1 MLVSTI
7 VFLNQVHSYFDTLG
21 YHPKSDVIDY
31 DDFIE
36 SAVKTMNHT
45 QSLDDAIV
53 ITEWIR
59 FVSKKYNKIRS
70 KIRRHYEYWQ
80 SIPYQGNKELLLGS
94 DDETEGVY
102 FLTNGFSNDYR
113 EIYISGHCFGD
124 SNLYGSKRMGNRFV
138 LDQSD
143 YKYYLRFSKLSS
155 SKMLLCDSY
164 DKMLC
169 EIVLKDANIILKH
182 NRTDIDIILYEEG
195 IGIYKNSYLHS
206 LNGKEPDTNEL
217 QAFIEWDALSEKS
230 YLGLTRLEL
239 YENDMDKELL
249 LLLAMS
255 PLLLFAHYIKHYRTM
270 TTFMILRAAR

>member
-7 VFLNQVHSYFDTLG
+7 IFLNQVHSYFDTLG
-21 YHPKSDVIDY
+21 YHPKGDVIDY
-31 DDFIE
+31 DEFIE

-45 QSLDDAIV
+45 QSLDDAIA

-80 SIPYQGNKELLLGS
+80 SIPCEANMELLLGS
-94 DDETEGVY
+94 DEESEGVY

-124 SNLYGSKRMGNRFV
+124 SNLYGSKRLGNRFV
-138 LDQSD
+138 LDQAD

-155 SKMLLCDSY
+155 SKMLLCNSY
-164 DKMLC
+164 DKILC
-169 EIVLKDANIILKH
+169 EIVLKDANIVLKH
-182 NRTDIDIILYEEG
+182 NRTDIGIIHYEGG
-195 IGIYKNSYLHS
+195 IGVYKNSYLQS
-206 LNGKEPDTNEL
+206 LDGADPDTNKL
-217 QAFIEWDALSEKS
+217 LAFIEWDALNQKTH
-230 YLGLTRLEL
+230 LGLSRLEL
-239 YENDMDKELL
+239 YENDTDKDLL
-249 LLLAMS
+249 LLLTMS

-270 TTFMILRAAR
+270 TNLMLLRTLR